1 MSAVTSVPCPDV
13 AEMYCTHRRWLH
25 TWLQRHLADTGTAAD
40 LTQDTFIRVL
50 TTRSMQAPRESRAL
64 LTHIAKGL
72 LIDYWRRRDIEQAYL
87 QAVAHLA
94 EHEAPSPET
103 RLMLIEA
110 LVAVDNML
118 STLKPLTRQ
127 MFLMAQLEG
136 MTLAEIA
143 VRTDK
148 PAITVRR
155 HIRRALLACMSTQ
168 Q

>member
-1 MSAVTSVPCPDV
+1 MSAVTSVPCLDV
-13 AEMYCTHRRWLH
+13 AEMYRTHRSWLH
-25 TWLQRHLADTGTAAD
+25 TWLQRHLGEPATAAD
-40 LTQDTFIRVL
+40 LAQDTFIRVL
-50 TTRSMQAPRESRAL
+50 TARYAQAPRESRAL

-72 LIDYWRRRDIEQAYL
+72 LIDHWRRRDIEQAYL

-94 EHEAPSPET
+94 EHDVPSPET

-110 LVAVDNML
+110 LVAVENML
-118 STLKPLTRQ
+118 STLKPVTRQ

-143 VRTDK
+143 ARTGK